1 MITSVFQKSTIL
13 NYSLIVVL
21 LLFFF
26 FTYQTSDLYITMATN
41 RLAKNS
47 LLIILL
53 LASLFLVNF
62 MVKKNGLTKNS
73 SYTILF
79 FLLFLLLFPT
89 VFNNSNL
96 LFANFFLLLSMRRL
110 ISLQTL
116 KAPKEKIFDASMW
129 IFIASLFHFWCI
141 LFIVLVYISIIFH
154 ASRDYRNWLLPFV
167 AFFAT
172 AAIFVLAALVFDKT
186 WIDHILG
193 QVQMNFELNYFVN
206 KYQNAALSFYVV
218 IALCFVFSMMVS
230 LTNKPLILQ
239 ASYKKMIFCFLIGAI
254 IFVMS
259 PEKNNSMLLFTFMP
273 LSVMCTNNIEYSQ
286 SKMYQEIVLLL
297 LMLGCFFVFFAQL

>member
-1 MITSVFQKSTIL
+1 MITSVFKKSTLL
-13 NYSLIVVL
+13 NNALVVVLL

-26 FTYQTSDLYITMATN
+26 MYQSSDLLATISSN
-41 RLAKNS
+41 GFSKTATLV
-47 LLIILL
+47 LLL
-53 LASLFLVNF
+53 LASFFLVNF
-62 MVKKNGLTKNS
+62 TVKKNNLTKNS

-79 FLLFLLLFPT
+79 FLLFLLIFPS

-96 LFANFFLLLSMRRL
+96 LFANFFLLMAIRRL

-141 LFIVLVYISIIFH
+141 LFIVLVYVSIIFH
-154 ASRDYRNWLLPFV
+154 VSRDFRNWLLPFV

-172 AAIFVLAALVFDKT
+172 AVIFMVSALAFDKT
-186 WIDHILG
+186 WITHIIS
-193 QVQMNFELNYFVN
+193 QTQTNFQLDYFTN
-206 KYQNAALSFYVV
+206 NYQNIALSFFVV
-218 IALCFVFSMMVS
+218 IGLYFLLSLVLS

-239 ASYKKMIFCFLIGAI
+239 ASYKKMIFAFLIGVT
-254 IFVMS
+254 IFLIS
-259 PEKNNSMLLFTFMP
+259 PDKNNEMLVFTFMP
-273 LSVMCTNNIEYSQ
+273 LSVMCTTNIEYSQ

-297 LMLGCFFVFFAQL
+297 LILGCSFSYFSQL

>member
-1 MITSVFQKSTIL
+1 MITSVFKKSTIL

-26 FTYQTSDLYITMATN
+26 FIYQTSDLYITAAAN
-41 RLAKNS
+41 GLSKNS
-47 LLIILL
+47 LLIVLL
-53 LASLFLVNF
+53 LASFFLVNF
-62 MVKKNGLTKNS
+62 MVKKNGLTKDS

-79 FLLFLLLFPT
+79 FLLFLLLFPS

-172 AAIFVLAALVFDKT
+172 AVVFVLAALVFDKT
-186 WIDHILG
+186 WIDHILS
-193 QVQMNFELNYFVN
+193 QTQMNFELNYFVN
-206 KYQNAALSFYVV
+206 NYQNAALSFYVV
-218 IALCFVFSMMVS
+218 IALYFVFSMIVS
-230 LTNKPLILQ
+230 LTNRPLILQ
-239 ASYKKMIFCFLIGAI
+239 ASYKKMIFGFLIGAI
-254 IFVMS
+254 VFALS
-259 PEKNNSMLLFTFMP
+259 PEKNNAMLLFTFMP
-273 LSVMCTNNIEYSQ
+273 LSVMGTNNIEYSQ
-286 SKMYQEIVLLL
+286 NKMYQEIVLLL
-297 LMLGCFFVFFAQL
+297 LIVGSFFAFFAQL